1 MLQKQHSTF
10 KNWEDFKKMTPK
22 EPVLMRQQRDQK
34 EPGKSTSYELWLCGI
49 LSPGDDGC
57 RLRVNRLYP
66 AAGRNNGKG
75 RKNCIPGERTE

>member
-34 EPGKSTSYELWLCGI
+34 EPTPMVPKQSS
-49 LSPGDDGC
+49 
-57 RLRVNRLYP
+57 
-66 AAGRNNGKG
+66 
-75 RKNCIPGERTE
+75 